1 MRSSRNMTEM
11 GKVVRAMTIACL
23 ILSLAGVSVPAADQD
38 APALA
43 TQKEKRSY
51 ALGMALGGQ
60 FREKSIEVDPDLYSR
75 GFKDAL
81 AGGRTLLTDKEAKGI
96 VAQLQ
101 AEMKR
106 KEAVAAIVPKGITVS
121 FKLDPAITKGLYL
134 GERWASPPTHTRVQE
149 GKTCTVEARAGG
161 IGAKGKPVKIRPRWI
176 PSDPKMVTVT
186 PVEGSDV
193 KITVQRD
200 GQSKLMVVSPGV
212 SKELSIKAAY
222 QDNAIRVEIS
232 Q

>member
-1 MRSSRNMTEM
+1 
-11 GKVVRAMTIACL
+11 MTIACL
-23 ILSLAGVSVPAADQD
+23 ILSLAGSPVPAADQD

-43 TQKEKRSY
+43 TRKEKLSY

-75 GFKDAL
+75 GLKDAL
-81 AGGRTLLTDKEAKGI
+81 AGDRTLLTDKEANGI

-106 KEAVAAIVPKGITVS
+106 KQAVAATVPTGITVS
-121 FKLDPAITKGLYL
+121 FKLDHRVTKGLYM

-149 GKTCTVEARAGG
+149 GKTCTVEARAKG
-161 IGAKGKPVKIRPRWI
+161 IGAKGKPVKIRPKWI
-176 PSDPKMVTVT
+176 PADPKMVTVS
-186 PVEGSDV
+186 PGEGSDV

>member
-1 MRSSRNMTEM
+1 MRSSRNLTEN
-11 GKVVRAMTIACL
+11 GRAIRAMTIVCL
-23 ILSLAGVSVPAADQD
+23 ILSLAGSSVPAADQD

-51 ALGMALGGQ
+51 ALGMVLGSQ
-60 FREKSIEVDPDLYSR
+60 FREKAIEVDPDLYSQ
-75 GFKDAL
+75 GLKDAL
-81 AGGRTLLTDKEAKGI
+81 AGGRTRLTDKEAKGI
-96 VAQLQ
+96 VSQLQ

-106 KEAVAAIVPKGITVS
+106 KQAVADTVPTGITVS
-121 FKLDPAITKGLYL
+121 FKLDPRITKGLYM
-134 GERWASPPTHTRVQE
+134 GDRWASPPTHTRVQE
-149 GKTCTVEARAGG
+149 GKTCTVDARARGF
-161 IGAKGKPVKIRPRWI
+161 GAKGKPVKIRPKWI
-176 PSDPKMVTVT
+176 PADPKMVTVS
-186 PVEGSDV
+186 PGEGSEV

-200 GQSKLMVVSPGV
+200 GQSKLTVVTPGV

>member
-1 MRSSRNMTEM
+1 MRSSRHLTGN
-11 GKVVRAMTIACL
+11 GRAIRAMTIVCL
-23 ILSLAGVSVPAADQD
+23 ILSLTGSPVPAADQD
-38 APALA
+38 TPALA

-51 ALGMALGGQ
+51 ALGMVLGSQ

-75 GFKDAL
+75 GLKDAL
-81 AGGRTLLTDKEAKGI
+81 AGGRTLLTDKEAQGI
-96 VAQLQ
+96 VTQLQ
-101 AEMKR
+101 IEMKR
-106 KEAVAAIVPKGITVS
+106 KQAVAATVPKGITVS
-121 FKLDPAITKGLYL
+121 FKLDPGITKGLYL
-134 GERWASPPTHTRVQE
+134 GERWASPRTHIRVQE

-176 PSDPKMVTVT
+176 PADPKMVTVS
-186 PVEGSDV
+186 PGEGSEV

-200 GQSKLMVVSPGV
+200 GQTKLMVVSPGV